1 MFDTV
6 LIANRGEIAVRIA
19 RTLRRCGIRSVG
31 VFTEDDADSAHI
43 AACDTAY
50 RLFMPGRQGYLDGG
64 RMIEIAE
71 DSGAQAIHPGYGFL
85 SEDFR
90 MAEACAWRNKVFIGP
105 PPSAMQAM
113 ANKDTAKQLMRKAGV
128 PLLPGYDGKAQTPA
142 ALAKAAEKVGYP
154 LLLKAVAGG
163 GGKGM
168 RVVHR
173 PGELKAAIESARRE
187 AKASFGD
194 GKLLMERYL
203 PTARHIEVQIFAD
216 THGNTV
222 HLFERDCSLQRR
234 YQKILEQAPAP
245 GLDEA
250 VRTALY
256 EAAIK
261 AARAID
267 YVGAGTVEFLL
278 HENQSYFLE
287 MNTRLQVEHPI
298 TEAITGQDLVE
309 WQLRVA
315 AGEPLPLLQDDITLH
330 GHALEARLYAERPD
344 AGFLPS
350 TGRLER
356 FRPPLTEGLRLDS
369 GVREGQFI
377 GLDYDPLLAKLIVH
391 ADTAAQAWNDLRTA
405 LGAFDIAGLSTNLAF
420 LHDVCDV
427 EALQTG
433 AVHSSWLEAEQFG
446 QQPERY
452 GAPPVAALA
461 AALFEPEAAAQAG
474 PWTADGWRLN
484 APGERFIE
492 LAQGGQTWSFLL
504 CWDGDELIW
513 DGVDVSLIK
522 LTGDTYQLHFG
533 ESVHVLR
540 LHQLEG
546 GRISVHQNGR
556 GWIFAPPEHT
566 GTAAQAPAGH
576 ADLSAPMPGR
586 VLEVAVAVGDKVA
599 AGARLVVLEAMKMEY
614 PIEAPT
620 AGVVRELYCAPGS
633 QVERGATLLLLE
645 SEDD

>member
-1 MFDTV
+1 MFETV

-19 RTLRRCGIRSVG
+19 RTLRRCGIRSIG
-31 VFTEDDADSAHI
+31 VFAGDEPQAAHLD
-43 AACDTAY
+43 ACDTAY
-50 RLFMPGRQGYLDGG
+50 GLGRPGRAGYLDGG
-64 RMIEIAE
+64 HLLDIAE
-71 DSGAQAIHPGYGFL
+71 RSGAQAVHPGYGFL
-85 SEDFR
+85 SENAEF
-90 MAEACAWRNKVFIGP
+90 AEACAARGMVFIGP
-105 PPSAMQAM
+105 PPAAMRAM
-113 ANKDTAKQLMRKAGV
+113 ANKDTAKQRMREAGV
-128 PLLPGYDGKAQTPA
+128 PLLPGYDGAAQGLPELTEA
-142 ALAKAAEKVGYP
+142 ANQIGYP

-168 RVVHR
+168 RVVH
-173 PGELKAAIESARRE
+173 GEDELAGAVEAARRE
-187 AKASFGD
+187 AEASFGD
-194 GKLLMERYL
+194 DRLLMERYL
-203 PTARHIEVQIFAD
+203 PTARHIEVQVFAD

-250 VRTALY
+250 VREALY
-256 EAAIK
+256 EAAVR

-278 HENQSYFLE
+278 HERQSYFLE

-315 AGEPLPLLQDDITLH
+315 AGEPLPCLQDAITRQ
-330 GHALEARLYAERPD
+330 GHALEARLYAESPD

-356 FRPPLTEGLRLDS
+356 FRPPLMEGVRLDS

-391 ADTAAQAWNDLRTA
+391 ADTAGLAWRQLRAA
-405 LGAFDIAGLSTNLAF
+405 LGGFDIAGLSSNLAF
-420 LHDVCDV
+420 LHDACDV

-433 AVHSSWLEAEQFG
+433 EVHAGWLEAEQFG
-446 QQPERY
+446 MRPECY
-452 GAPPVAALA
+452 EAPPAAAIA
-461 AALFEPEAAAQAG
+461 AALHGFEADAG
-474 PWTADGWRLN
+474 PWGADGWRLN
-484 APGERFIE
+484 GPGERFVE
-492 LAQGGQTWSFLL
+492 LEGDGRTWPLAFRQA
-504 CWDGDELIW
+504 GDELTC
-513 DGVDVSLIK
+513 DDAPVLLTR
-522 LTGDTYQLHFG
+522 LTGDTYRLRLSGQTFT
-533 ESVHVLR
+533 LR
-540 LHQLEG
+540 LHRLAG
-546 GRISVHQNGR
+546 GRISVHRDGR
-556 GWIFAPPEHT
+556 CWIFAPLQRDD
-566 GTAAQAPAGH
+566 AAGEAPAGNS
-576 ADLSAPMPGR
+576 DLSAPMPGR
-586 VLEVAVAVGDKVA
+586 VLEVAVAVGDKVE

-614 PIEAPT
+614 PIEAPA

-645 SEDD
+645 PDDD

>member
-19 RTLRRCGIRSVG
+19 RTLRRMGIRSVG

-50 RLFMPGRQGYLDGG
+50 CLGLPGRAGYLDGG
-64 RMIEIAE
+64 RMIDIAE
-71 DSGAQAIHPGYGFL
+71 QSGAQAIHPGYGFL
-85 SEDFR
+85 SEDFKL
-90 MAEACAWRNKVFIGP
+90 AEACALRNKVFIGP
-105 PPSAMQAM
+105 GPSAMQAM
-113 ANKDTAKQLMRKAGV
+113 ANKDTAKQLMRKACV
-128 PLLPGYDGKAQTPA
+128 PLLPGYDGAAQGLPELTEA
-142 ALAKAAEKVGYP
+142 ANQIGYP

-168 RVVHR
+168 RVVR
-173 PGELKAAIESARRE
+173 GEDELAGAVEAARRE
-187 AKASFGD
+187 AEASFGD
-194 GKLLMERYL
+194 GRLLMERYL

-245 GLDEA
+245 GLTDP
-250 VRTALY
+250 VREALY
-256 EAAIK
+256 EAAVK

-315 AGEPLPLLQDDITLH
+315 AGEPLPLLQGDIKAQ
-330 GHALEARLYAERPD
+330 GHALEARLYAESPD
-344 AGFLPS
+344 AGFLPG

-356 FRPPLTEGLRLDS
+356 FRPPPAEGVRLDS

-391 ADTAAQAWNDLRTA
+391 ADTAEQAWRRLRTA
-405 LGAFDIAGLSTNLAF
+405 LGGFDIAGLSTNLAF
-420 LHDVCDV
+420 LHDACDL
-427 EALQTG
+427 EALKTG

-452 GAPPVAALA
+452 AAPPAAALA
-461 AALFEPEAAAQAG
+461 AALFEPAPVTG

-484 APGERFIE
+484 GPAERFIE
-492 LAQGGQTWSFLL
+492 LAGGGRIWSFPFRR
-504 CWDGDELIW
+504 DEDELIW
-513 DGVDVSLIK
+513 DEMEVSLMRVAC
-522 LTGDTYQLHFG
+522 DTYLLRLG
-533 ESVHVLR
+533 ENSHTLR
-540 LHQLEG
+540 LHQLAG

-556 GWIFAPPEHT
+556 CWIFAPHERT
-566 GTAAQAPAGH
+566 DTAGDAPAGQ

-586 VLEVAVAVGDKVA
+586 VLAVEVAVGDKVE

-614 PIEAPT
+614 PIQAPA

-645 SEDD
+645 PEDA